1 MRVHRASGVVEPLH
15 AYDAR
20 HGPAL
25 GLFEESA
32 YPTCRCPLSPGD
44 LLVLFTDGVYEMH
57 GQEEEEFGLERLM
70 AAFGRR
76 SKLPPAQMLD
86 EILAEVQTFSQQ
98 KDFEDD
104 ICLVA
109 VERAC

>member
-1 MRVHRASGVVEPLH
+1 MP
-15 AYDAR
+15 DARFHDFLSRFITESTR

-32 YPTCRCPLSPGD
+32 YPTCRAPLSPGD

-57 GQEEEEFGLERLM
+57 GPTEEEFGLDRLM
-70 AAFGRR
+70 AAFRQR
-76 SKLPPAQMLD
+76 CKQPAPQMLD
-86 EILAEVQTFSQQ
+86 EILADVQSFSQQ
-98 KDFEDD
+98 KEFEDD

-109 VERAC
+109 VERAH